1 MARPAEVVEDTT
13 PLDGARID
21 VGRRIGWLLRVTRLA
36 HGMSLGETARLV
48 SAAGPRSSPSRLSL
62 VETGSVRNGQ
72 VVDAY
77 EQVLGVE
84 TGRLRAA
91 VDVLCRTFPYAPA
104 DQAPELARPS
114 DLATFDAAVEPV
126 LAGGAGASEW
136 FSFVREHAS
145 GSGYG
150 LPSALMRPLVDTL
163 VDEMGRSVG
172 RAFVLRYEALSRLR
186 CGPYADV
193 VEQSVRDLVADPA
206 SQVLLDAMSAVAERP
221 TVRLLEW
228 AGGLLRHESDAVSH
242 GAVLAL
248 QNMCTVDGLSAAEWH
263 TLAEPFL
270 AAYATA
276 DATRRTR
283 LTQLFKTL
291 PPQLRQTVRR
301 GLSARLEPVRAP
313 AAWTA
318 SRRNRHF
325 ALAADA
331 AAEACAAVGVPS
343 QPMAGRL
350 LFELLYDFRSTR
362 VTTSAYLLMASP
374 LAGALLPLLV
384 RLAGDDRD
392 PTTRDGAAN
401 AAMAVQDVSD
411 RPDVGGWVDGDVP
424 GLVTCGLVM
433 SAHAGLPLPEATLRR
448 LLADPATTRLA
459 LYAAGMVAHPL
470 LGSLT
475 ADPAVPAGTRAG
487 AAWWLAR
494 GPRMTR

>member
-1 MARPAEVVEDTT
+1 MVDPTT
-13 PLDGARID
+13 
-21 VGRRIGWLLRVTRLA
+21 
-36 HGMSLGETARLV
+36 
-48 SAAGPRSSPSRLSL
+48 
-62 VETGSVRNGQ
+62 
-72 VVDAY
+72 
-77 EQVLGVE
+77 
-84 TGRLRAA
+84 
-91 VDVLCRTFPYAPA
+91 
-104 DQAPELARPS
+104 
-114 DLATFDAAVEPV
+114 
-126 LAGGAGASEW
+126 
-136 FSFVREHAS
+136 
-145 GSGYG
+145 
-150 LPSALMRPLVDTL
+150 
-163 VDEMGRSVG
+163 
-172 RAFVLRYEALSRLR
+172 
-186 CGPYADV
+186 
-193 VEQSVRDLVADPA
+193 
-206 SQVLLDAMSAVAERP
+206 QVLLDAMSAVAELP

-228 AGGLLRHESDAVSH
+228 AGGLLSDESDAVSH
-242 GAVLAL
+242 GAVLAV
-248 QNMCTVDGLSAAEWH
+248 QNMCTVGGLSAAEWD

-325 ALAADA
+325 ALAADV

-401 AAMAVQDVSD
+401 AATALQDVSD
-411 RPDVGGWVDGDVP
+411 RPDVGRWVDGDVP
-424 GLVTCGLVM
+424 GLVTCGLVL

-448 LLADPATTRLA
+448 LLADPGHHPARPVRRGDGRPPAARLAGGADPGRARRHPRRGGLVAGPRPPDDLLTRLVLHYLA
-459 LYAAGMVAHPL
+459 SRRNNPGRARRATYSSHR
-470 LGSLT
+470 
-475 ADPAVPAGTRAG
+475 DPAGGRSRGVRPPARVTPQPRIDSASLSVVEGRIT
-487 AAWWLAR
+487 AAALASSGR
-494 GPRMTR
+494 